1 MSTVLQ
7 SKIRI
12 CKGIKLDKEYNNVL
26 NYSSTQ
32 MLALCES
39 QEHLVASAND
49 YSFIRNRGTIST
61 DFNYDDVLKCNYMA
75 FQNKDYSNK
84 WFFAFID
91 DVKFIGE
98 KNTEIEYTIDTWTT
112 FFDDLIPDNCFVL
125 REHTND
131 DSVGKNTIPENL
143 VTGDYIVQPSQ
154 ETDNFTYLNNTYICI
169 SVTET
174 YIDLVLPEG
183 QRRYNKVYSGLIYLL
198 FDTMQN
204 ADIYL
209 RYIMGEGKDVLL
221 NITY

>member
-1 MSTVLQ
+1 MSVQLK

-61 DFNYDDVLKCNYMA
+61 NFNYDDALKCNYMV

-91 DVKFIGE
+91 DVKYISDGC
-98 KNTEIEYTIDTWTT
+98 TEIEYTIDSWTT
-112 FFDDLIPDNCFVL
+112 FFDDWTPDKCFVL
-125 REHTND
+125 REHTNND
-131 DSVGKNTIPENL
+131 TIGANTIPENL
-143 VTGDYIVQPSQ
+143 QTGEYIQQPDYAG
-154 ETDNFTYLNNTYICI
+154 ELFTYLNTTYICI
-169 SVTET
+169 AVTERVMESART
-174 YIDLVLPEG
+174 CRPHI
-183 QRRYNKVYSGLIYLL
+183 
-198 FDTMQN
+198 
-204 ADIYL
+204 
-209 RYIMGEGKDVLL
+209 
-221 NITY
+221 